1 MFDLTGKVALITGAS
16 SGIGK
21 SSAIALATQ
30 GSKVVLAARRIDK
43 LNALVDELKSLG
55 REAIAVQMDV
65 TKKDQIAAAVA
76 KTVETFGRLDILLNN
91 AGVAEFVPFLDMTE
105 EQWDKT
111 IDTNLKGY
119 FLVAQA
125 AAREMAKHNWG
136 RIVNIASI
144 ASGGVGVGFP
154 SIAHYCASKGG
165 VIAMTEALA
174 IELAPMGILVNCI
187 GPGVIE
193 TEMTQDLLKDPK
205 QAEGL
210 LARAPLKRAGKPEEI
225 AAGVV
230 FLSSQEAG
238 YTTGATLYIDGGWL
252 AN

>member
-119 FLVAQA
+119 FFVAQL